1 MKLTT
6 ISALLLA
13 GAAGMGLWSCS
24 ADNLGVNEPDNGPA
38 LGETVRLTVTVSRDA
53 SAATRTAL
61 TENDGNLAC
70 VWSENDGN
78 VVERILVTDANGVRK
93 GVLALAEGAGTLRGT
108 FTGTLTGVT
117 AGDNGKVR
125 LNFLYL
131 GTALNDKVSAD
142 QPFDYWN
149 SDNTYS
155 AYYASQPG
163 ALASLTNQ
171 DLLTAS
177 KEVTLISGEG
187 EENSVYLENLE
198 MKRRI
203 SFAKFKLNMPEGVV
217 LGENPKITVS
227 GEAVNTCAKVSF
239 APDATTDE
247 GYIVTTYDT
256 SVPATKGFVT
266 GGSGAVGSGND
277 DPDVTGSSS
286 TSTSGTLPFSSS
298 GVTVPMLSDGSL
310 YMVLL
315 PNATAKGKELTF
327 SVTADDEK
335 TYTGTFTISNEKG
348 IEEGKYYHKAAP
360 AEGGTSIDT
369 DAIEINMSNPDAGN
383 KPEQPE
389 EPIVDT
395 EVVGP
400 EFEINVYDED
410 QKKFVN
416 KKVRFTRANLH
427 YETAN
432 GGRWYIPEKQT
443 DFVGVSGRGV
453 GFDVLYTAKPVLD
466 LFRWGATG
474 YDDGTIRVIKPGT
487 QKINI
492 HPQNPYYCVN
502 LEGRLLPYKEGGT
515 NGAVGTLRKVTA
527 NSEGVITSSSRYC
540 DWGYV
545 LGLQNKSKDIYF
557 TLTNEEWSGLF
568 DTYFNCTATV
578 KNDEGKEVKG
588 FLMLPCTST
597 SEAKKLLE
605 GVDKNNGKHAAWLTK
620 GEIAQGNITWTLL
633 QIEKYD
639 DLQKLN
645 AVFFPAAGHHIIDQT
660 NDYKDD
666 CYYWTATEAGS
677 NANFFIARTSSN
689 PKFNYGFNI
698 GKTGGEG
705 KMTGSSVRLV
715 KVVETTD

>member
-1 MKLTT
+1 M
-6 ISALLLA
+6 AA
-13 GAAGMGLWSCS
+13 AAAGLGLWSCS
-24 ADNLGVNEPDNGPA
+24 ADNLGVSEPDNGPA
-38 LGETVRLTVTVSRDA
+38 LGETVRLTVTASRDA

-61 TENDGNLAC
+61 TENDGNLDC
-70 VWSENDGN
+70 VWSENNGS

-117 AGDNGKVR
+117 AGENGKVR

-142 QPFDYWN
+142 QPFNYWN

-163 ALASLTNQ
+163 TLASLTNQ

-187 EENSVYLENLE
+187 EESSVYVENLE
-198 MKRRI
+198 MNRRI
-203 SFAKFKLNMPEGVV
+203 SFAKFRLNMPEGVV
-217 LGENPKITVS
+217 LGENTKITVS

-239 APDATTDE
+239 VPDATTDE
-247 GYIVTTYDT
+247 GYIVTTYDK
-256 SVPATKGFVT
+256 SVLATKGFVT
-266 GGSGAVGSGND
+266 GGSGAVGSGDD

-360 AEGGTSIDT
+360 AEGGTSTDT
-369 DAIEINMSNPDAGN
+369 DAIEINMSDPDAGN

-400 EFEINVYDED
+400 EFEITDRNGKTVI
-410 QKKFVN
+410 
-416 KKVRFTRANLH
+416 VRFTRANLH
-427 YETAN
+427 Y
-432 GGRWYIPEKQT
+432 RPSDKSWYIPEKQT
-443 DFVGVSGRGV
+443 AVVSVAGRSTKYGATYNV
-453 GFDVLYTAKPVLD
+453 EAID

-474 YDDGTIRVIKPGT
+474 FKDERREVMSPETEVDKKGVTIGVNKLPYISIDGTSESTLNGNLSMRNPEHKYVDWGWCYGYQESGKKSYDFPDIYYTLQPSEWRTIMNKYVYVCATVDNVPGILMLDCT
-487 QKINI
+487 DDAEAKA
-492 HPQNPYYCVN
+492 
-502 LEGRLLPYKEGGT
+502 LLKKH
-515 NGAVGTLRKVTA
+515 GAISSDSDYVRA
-527 NSEGVITSSSRYC
+527 NSSNISNKKTSFKWNNVIIKNY
-540 DWGYV
+540 D
-545 LGLQNKSKDIYF
+545 
-557 TLTNEEWSGLF
+557 TL
-568 DTYFNCTATV
+568 
-578 KNDEGKEVKG
+578 KE
-588 FLMLPCTST
+588 M
-597 SEAKKLLE
+597 
-605 GVDKNNGKHAAWLTK
+605 
-620 GEIAQGNITWTLL
+620 
-633 QIEKYD
+633 
-639 DLQKLN
+639 N
-645 AVFFPAAGHHIIDQT
+645 AVFFP
-660 NDYKDD
+660 K
-666 CYYWTATEAGS
+666 AGS
-677 NANFFIARTSSN
+677 QLPGSSPSVDCVRYWETESKSSSNSDVGYNFFVRLRSDSSSFDFN
-689 PKFNYGFNI
+689 PQDSQNPRKRAC
-698 GKTGGEG
+698 
-705 KMTGSSVRLV
+705 SVRLV
-715 KVVETTD
+715 KVVSSPDDDESTGSDLP